1 MRKMNPS
8 GKGSFLR
15 SVLRALGMDKSF
27 TSHLNASPRM
37 GADENLRKPNNL
49 NVQAYIIAKRRM
61 HEIDGQKAM
70 ILHELRHD
78 FWKAG
83 GPV

>member
-1 MRKMNPS
+1 MGWKMF
-8 GKGSFLR
+8 G
-15 SVLRALGMDKSF
+15 LGER
-27 TSHLNASPRM
+27 LGSPRDKVFSLIRAIGKRDL
-37 GADENLRKPNNL
+37 GASSDADKDLIQPNSL
-49 NVQAYIIAKRRM
+49 NPQAYIIAKQRM
-61 HEIDGQKAM
+61 HEIEGEKAM